1 MLLLLDNFEQVTA
14 AAPMIGHLLQNCSQL
29 KLLITSREALH
40 LRGEHIHPVPPLG
53 IPGSDL
59 KQQTIEQLTQYEA
72 VRLFIDRVL
81 AVKPDFEVTNENA
94 PAVAEICFRL
104 DGLPLAIE
112 LAAARIRLF
121 SPQALLGRLGSRL
134 NLLRGG
140 ARDLPVRQQTLRDTI
155 DWSYQLLDA
164 DEQRLFGL
172 LSIFAGCTFEA
183 AEAVAAGINHP
194 DGIRMDIL
202 DGLASLVD
210 KSLIRQV
217 NQDAGEPRL
226 VMLETIREYAAE
238 RLEQHRRVQRQR
250 SFEHSP
256 HTSPNLH
263 EHQWERLTGQGR
275 ETALG
280 EMESEIENVRTA
292 WRFWVKEKDLEQLTK
307 FVNSLWLLYDARGW
321 YHDTVSLTN
330 DLLNLLA
337 STPSTPERI
346 QQEIMLQTSL
356 ARALLATKGYTE
368 EAEQAYARALELC
381 EAAGEIPQL
390 FPVLRGLASFYIL
403 RMEYEKSIQM
413 GERIL
418 ALAEHLDDADMKI
431 EGQIILGYNLGFGDP
446 SRRRLS

>member
-1 MLLLLDNFEQVTA
+1 MSISIPCRRSA
-14 AAPMIGHLLQNCSQL
+14 S
-29 KLLITSREALH
+29 
-40 LRGEHIHPVPPLG
+40 
-53 IPGSDL
+53 PGSDR

-155 DWSYQLLDA
+155 DWSYKLLDV

-172 LSIFAGCTFEA
+172 LSIFASCTFEA

-238 RLEQHRRVQRQR
+238 RLEQDGEFSASAHRTFATYFAEFTRTSMGTPDWARQGD
-250 SFEHSP
+250 
-256 HTSPNLH
+256 
-263 EHQWERLTGQGR
+263 RL
-275 ETALG
+275 
-280 EMESEIENVRTA
+280 
-292 WRFWVKEKDLEQLTK
+292 
-307 FVNSLWLLYDARGW
+307 
-321 YHDTVSLTN
+321 
-330 DLLNLLA
+330 
-337 STPSTPERI
+337 
-346 QQEIMLQTSL
+346 
-356 ARALLATKGYTE
+356 KGD
-368 EAEQAYARALELC
+368 
-381 EAAGEIPQL
+381 GI
-390 FPVLRGLASFYIL
+390 
-403 RMEYEKSIQM
+403 
-413 GERIL
+413 
-418 ALAEHLDDADMKI
+418 
-431 EGQIILGYNLGFGDP
+431 
-446 SRRRLS
+446 

>member
-1 MLLLLDNFEQVTA
+1 MMGQ
-14 AAPMIGHLLQNCSQL
+14 LLQNCSQL
-29 KLLITSREALH
+29 KLLVTSREALH

-53 IPGSDL
+53 IPGSDR

-172 LSIFAGCTFEA
+172 LSIFAGGTFEA

-194 DGIRMDIL
+194 DGMRMDAL

-217 NQDAGEPRL
+217 NQDTGEPRL

-238 RLEQHRRVQRQR
+238 RLEQDWRVQRQR
-250 SFEHSP
+250 SFAHSP

-263 EHQWERLTGQGR
+263 EHQWERLTGQDR
-275 ETALG
+275 ETALR

-292 WRFWVKEKDLEQLTK
+292 WRFWVEE
-307 FVNSLWLLYDARGW
+307 
-321 YHDTVSLTN
+321 
-330 DLLNLLA
+330 
-337 STPSTPERI
+337 ER
-346 QQEIMLQTSL
+346 L
-356 ARALLATKGYTE
+356 RATHE
-368 EAEQAYARALELC
+368 VRE
-381 EAAGEIPQL
+381 
-390 FPVLRGLASFYIL
+390 
-403 RMEYEKSIQM
+403 
-413 GERIL
+413 
-418 ALAEHLDDADMKI
+418 
-431 EGQIILGYNLGFGDP
+431 
-446 SRRRLS
+446 